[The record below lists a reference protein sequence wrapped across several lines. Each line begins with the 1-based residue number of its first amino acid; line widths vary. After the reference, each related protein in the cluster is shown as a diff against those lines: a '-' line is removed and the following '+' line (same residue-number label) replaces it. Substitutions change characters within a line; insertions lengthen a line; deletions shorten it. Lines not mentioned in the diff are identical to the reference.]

1 MEKPDGDCLHVE
13 GGGEEEEHSHWD
25 PPHLVCNLVHSAG
38 DCCHLCAVLL
48 THQHQGALRRVC
60 QGDKCSEHIYMKSQS
75 CLPSVTDRQESG
87 ISIFFPYLSRYSI
100 T

>member
-25 PPHLVCNLVHSAG
+25 SLHQVCNLGYSAG
-38 DCCHLCAVLL
+38 HCRHLCAVLL

-60 QGDKCSEHIYMKSQS
+60 QGDKCSEHIFMKSQS
-75 CLPSVTDRQESG
+75 CFPSILSGRSQEYQY
-87 ISIFFPYLSRYSI
+87 FFLI
-100 T
+100 